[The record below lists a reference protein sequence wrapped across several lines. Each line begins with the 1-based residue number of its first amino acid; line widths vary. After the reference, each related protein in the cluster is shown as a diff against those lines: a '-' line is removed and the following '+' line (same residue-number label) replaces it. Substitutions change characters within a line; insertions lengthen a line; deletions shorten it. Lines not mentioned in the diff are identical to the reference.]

1 MRVFHRVDERL
12 FLIGAAVLADGGGF
26 EEFFVMGVA
35 TFEALRRGAGWWA
48 DGVDRLLWEGKI
60 EWPIFASQ
68 EAGGGEGFELFAFA
82 DVEALADV
90 DEGGDGRIERAER
103 AGDDP
108 ASGPGGHRLRRG
120 PTGMP

>member
-48 DGVDRLLWEGKI
+48 DGVDRLLWERKI
-60 EWPIFASQ
+60 ERSIFAAQ
-68 EAGGGEGFELFAFA
+68 EAGGGESLELLAFA

-90 DEGGDGRIERAER
+90 DEGGDGGIERAER
-103 AGDDP
+103 AGDDR
-108 ASGPGGHRLRRG
+108 ADVRGGHGLW
-120 PTGMP
+120 